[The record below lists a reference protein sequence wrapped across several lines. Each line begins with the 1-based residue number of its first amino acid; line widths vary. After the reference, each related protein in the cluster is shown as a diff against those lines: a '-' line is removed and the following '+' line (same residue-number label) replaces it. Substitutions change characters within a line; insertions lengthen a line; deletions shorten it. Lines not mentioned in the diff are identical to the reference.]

1 MEVNHKFGS
10 ILLILS
16 LLFAGNFTTNGWA
29 RDVVGYKNIS
39 VDEFIGMMDHKDF
52 ILINVHVPYSGEI
65 PKTDL
70 LVPFHAIDRQKEK
83 LPDDK
88 NTKIVVYC
96 MSGPMGYVAAEK
108 LVAMGYR
115 QVLHFQGGMVSW
127 KNAGKGLV
135 NRPEF

>member
-29 RDVVGYKNIS
+29 MDVVGYKNIS

-52 ILINVHVPYSGEI
+52 ILINVHVPYNGEI

-70 LVPFHAIDRQKEK
+70 LIPFHA
-83 LPDDK
+83 
-88 NTKIVVYC
+88 
-96 MSGPMGYVAAEK
+96 GPMGYVAAEK